1 MRTTASDLAQ
11 RLAVQAEAVCR
22 HYLSKGRREG
32 RYWLAGDVRNTP
44 GRSLYV
50 RLADAGAGRGAVGKW
65 TDAATGDH
73 GDLLDLIAQNR
84 GFHRLSDT
92 LDEARRFLALPPSIS
107 TTEPARCRS
116 PGWSTRSS
124 LAAER
129 LFAISTPIRGTLAET
144 YLRKRGIDALTA
156 CEALRFHPRCFYRPS
171 HDDAAGVRGAWPA
184 MIAAV
189 TDLTGRQ
196 VGAHRTWLDP
206 ATADKAPVASPRR
219 AMGRLLGHGVRLGRV
234 QAVMAAGEGL
244 ETMLSLR
251 CALPA
256 LPAVAALS
264 SAHLAALHLPE
275 TLRRLYIARD
285 DDRAGHTAAA
295 TLADRAARAGI
306 ETAILSPRQADFNDD
321 LRHLGPNL
329 LAAVLR
335 VQLVREDIGRLWS
348 QSQ

>member
-11 RLAVQAEAVCR
+11 RLANQAEAVCR

-32 RYWLAGDVRNTP
+32 RYWLVGDVRNTP

-50 RLADAGAGRGAVGKW
+50 RLAGADEGRGIGKW

-73 GDLLDLIAQNR
+73 GDLLDLIAQNQ

-92 LDEARRFLALPPSIS
+92 LDEARRFLALPPPTS
-107 TTEPARCRS
+107 TAEPVRYRS
-116 PGWSTRSS
+116 SGISTRSS

-144 YLRKRGIDALTA
+144 YLRKRGIDALMT

-171 HDDAAGVRGAWPA
+171 HDDAADVRDGWPA

-189 TDLTGRQ
+189 TDLAGRQ

-206 ATADKAPVASPRR
+206 TTGGKAPVASPRR

-234 QAVMAAGEGL
+234 QEVVAAGEGL

-251 CALPA
+251 CVVPD

-264 SAHLAALHLPE
+264 SAHLAALQLPA

-285 DDRAGHTAAA
+285 NDPAGHTAAA

-306 ETAILSPRQADFNDD
+306 EAVILSPSQGDFNDD
-321 LRHLGPNL
+321 LRHLGPDL
-329 LAAVLR
+329 LAAALR
-335 VQLVREDIGRLWS
+335 VQLVLEDIGRLWRKS
-348 QSQ
+348 H